1 MNYGEKRKKGKGM
14 ATKLLIIGGVA
25 GGATAAARARRLDER
40 AEIIL
45 FERGEH
51 ISFANCGLPYYIGEV
66 IPKRDDLL
74 VTTAKKLGQRYNID
88 VRVFTEILSINPMK
102 KQVQAKHLITGEVYH
117 ESYDKIILAPGAEP
131 VRPPLDGLDLDTI
144 FNLRNIPDSDRI
156 KAYVDEKKPGLA
168 VVVGGGYIG
177 LEMAENLV
185 DRGVKAII
193 LEMLDQV
200 MAPIDY
206 EMAAI
211 VHAHLKKMGLQLE
224 LENSAKSFFK
234 KGTRTVVSTSK
245 GYDIECDMVIL
256 SIGVKPENRLAK
268 EAGLELG
275 ERGGIKVDAT
285 MRTSSP
291 DIYAVGDAV
300 EIRDFISGQTTST
313 ALAGPANKQGRI
325 AADNALGRRSLFKGT
340 LGTAIVK
347 VFDMTVASTGAGEKL
362 LKRNNIPYLVSYTH
376 SGSHASY
383 YPGAELMAIKL
394 IFSPSSGRVLG
405 AQIVGK
411 EGVDKRIDVLATA
424 VRGSMTVYDLEE
436 LELAYAPPYSSAK
449 DPVNIAGF
457 VASNILKGDVE
468 NIYWNELA
476 DLKRDEITFIDLRN
490 KDELEMAGMIEG
502 ALHIPLNELRSKLP
516 ELDKNKKYIAYCAVG
531 QRAYMAHR
539 ILLQN
544 GFESTNLSGGYRTY
558 LGAKEKIMKESPET
572 RLWLSE

>member
-1 MNYGEKRKKGKGM
+1 M
-14 ATKLLIIGGVA
+14 AIKLLIIGGVA
-25 GGATAAARARRLDER
+25 GGATAAARVRRLDER

-66 IPKRDDLL
+66 IKNRNDLL
-74 VTTAKKLGQRYNID
+74 VTTAKRLGKRYNID
-88 VRVFTEILSINPMK
+88 IRIFTEVVSIDPAN
-102 KQVQAKHLITGEVYH
+102 KQVKSKNLKTGEIYN
-117 ESYDKIILAPGAEP
+117 ENYDKIILAPGAEP
-131 VRPPLDGLDLDTI
+131 VKPSLDGIDLDTI

-156 KAYVDEKKPGLA
+156 KAYVDEKKPGSA

-185 DRGVKAII
+185 NRGVKTII

-200 MAPIDY
+200 MAPLDY

-211 VHAHLKKMGLQLE
+211 AHAYLRKKGLQLE
-224 LENSAKSFFK
+224 LENSAMSFSK
-234 KGTRTVVSTSK
+234 KGNRTIVSTSK

-256 SIGVKPENRLAK
+256 AIGVRPENKLAK
-268 EAGLELG
+268 EAGLKVG
-275 ERGGIKVDAT
+275 ERGGIEVDAT
-285 MRTSSP
+285 MRTSDP
-291 DIYAVGDAV
+291 DIFAVGDAV
-300 EIRDFISGQTTST
+300 EIRDFLSGHPTST

-325 AADNALGRRSLFKGT
+325 AADNVLGRRSIFKGT
-340 LGTAIVK
+340 QGTAIVK
-347 VFDMTVASTGAGEKL
+347 IFGMTAASTGASEKI
-362 LKRNNIPYLVSYTH
+362 LKRNNIPYMVSYTH

-383 YPGAELMAIKL
+383 YPGAELIALKL
-394 IFSPSSGRVLG
+394 VFSPGSGKVLG

-424 VRGSMTVYDLEE
+424 IRGSMTVYDLEE

-449 DPVNIAGF
+449 DPINIAGF

-468 NIYWNELA
+468 NIYWNELG
-476 DLKRDEITFIDLRN
+476 DLKSSEVTFIDLRN
-490 KDELEMAGMIEG
+490 KDEIDKAGMIEG
-502 ALHIPLNELRSKLP
+502 SLHIPLNELRSRLP
-516 ELDKNKKYIAYCAVG
+516 ELNKQKSYIAYCAVG
-531 QRAYMAHR
+531 QRAYVGHR
-539 ILLQN
+539 ILVQH
-544 GFESTNLSGGYRTY
+544 GFKSRNLSGGYRTY